1 MSSSP
6 YSRPASG
13 SGSSLRRSSTAW
25 TSLST
30 ASMVT
35 LSNSSPPT
43 TKTAVVAAGYR
54 TRPDGPNRVPEGSTL
69 RDFRHLVQCGLR
81 ETGRAGMEQ
90 RLLAQ
95 DTGLNRVINVYTDRV
110 EIRTGWQSQNTN
122 SLGLKQVAHVSIRG
136 LVNCTLAIEVNDGR
150 RLHIERMALPD
161 ARRVK
166 AAIDSQKK
174 KAGLYE

>member
-1 MSSSP
+1 
-6 YSRPASG
+6 
-13 SGSSLRRSSTAW
+13 
-25 TSLST
+25 
-30 ASMVT
+30 
-35 LSNSSPPT
+35 
-43 TKTAVVAAGYR
+43 
-54 TRPDGPNRVPEGSTL
+54 
-69 RDFRHLVQCGLR
+69 
-81 ETGRAGMEQ
+81 MEQ

-95 DTGLNRVINVYTDRV
+95 GTGLNRVINVYTDRV

-161 ARRVK
+161 ARRIK